1 LKHPPI
7 RSEQVPD
14 TMPLDLP
21 STRPAPFAKLSSA
34 GGALTSAGGA
44 LTSAGA
50 TLASAGGELASAG
63 AAVARATPSAA
74 IAPAANDGAPAQ
86 RRIQVALLTEDPLV
100 HAALRARLAATGEIG
115 VVEDPS
121 RATVLIWDPPPLGEA
136 ELPSIPHVLD
146 ARTGEAPIVIALIGE
161 DTDPMPL
168 LAAGVRGL
176 VRRNV
181 DAERLRATILAAQL
195 GLTVLDEDPA
205 DALVAAWSP
214 AAEAVVVPPIRDAR
228 ERLTPRESEV
238 LELLADGL
246 SNRAIAQQLGIS
258 AHTVKFHVDALLDK
272 LSARSR
278 TQVVVKA
285 VRQGLLAL
293 V

>member
-1 LKHPPI
+1 VKHLTAP
-7 RSEQVPD
+7 SERFSD

-21 STRPAPFAKLSSA
+21 TTRPAPVVDR
-34 GGALTSAGGA
+34 
-44 LTSAGA
+44 A
-50 TLASAGGELASAG
+50 TASAPFVTVAVGG
-63 AAVARATPSAA
+63 AAVGGAAARASSAV
-74 IAPAANDGAPAQ
+74 APAANDATPAIGRLQ
-86 RRIQVALLTEDPLV
+86 IQVALLIADPLV
-100 HAALRARLAATGEIG
+100 HAALRARLATSGELR
-115 VVEDPS
+115 VVDDPS
-121 RATVLIWDPPPLGEA
+121 RASVLVWDPPPLGDA
-136 ELPSIPHVLD
+136 ELPSLPAMLD
-146 ARTGEAPIVIALIGE
+146 SRTGEPPILIALIGD

-181 DAERLRATILAAQL
+181 DAERLRATIVAAEL

-214 AAEAVVVPPIRDAR
+214 TTEVAAAPLRDSR
-228 ERLTPRESEV
+228 ERLTPRETEV